1 MRVWS
6 LSGYV
11 RDAVLTANYQL
22 RKPRM
27 KLVAVVASKLN
38 TSYGIPMAK
47 PVWLGAEILTAMI
60 TQFIMAR
67 SLWTGN
73 GYAVTR
79 TVSTQNIS
87 NKKGQ

>member
-1 MRVWS
+1 
-6 LSGYV
+6 
-11 RDAVLTANYQL
+11 
-22 RKPRM
+22 
-27 KLVAVVASKLN
+27 
-38 TSYGIPMAK
+38 
-47 PVWLGAEILTAMI
+47 MI